1 MTDEDPEYGVDSR
14 YTSKEERDSDAVL
27 LMEARLKRMKN
38 TTRDQIVRAKL
49 MQIKLKKEPNLK

>member
-27 LMEARLKRMKN
+27 LMEALLKRMKN